1 MVDRK
6 RLGGDQQLYQ
16 DCAKHLTVDPISR
29 ELYDSVCAGH
39 ITINSGP
46 AKYPEEDQAKMNDKQ
61 TPPLRDEIEG
71 LARQVEHL
79 IETCGDLRSQNEEL
93 RAAEEQVI
101 REKEELV
108 SRNLEAKRR
117 IDLVVDRLRGADPS

>member
-16 DCAKHLTVDPISR
+16 DYATHLAVDPIR
-29 ELYDSVCAGH
+29 QELYDSACAGL
-39 ITINSGP
+39 ITINTGP

-93 RAAEEQVI
+93 RAAEEQVT

-108 SRNLEAKRR
+108 GRNREAKRR

>member
-1 MVDRK
+1 MVGRK
-6 RLGGDQQLYQ
+6 RLRGDQQLYQ
-16 DCAKHLTVDPISR
+16 DCATHLAVDPISQ
-29 ELYDSVCAGH
+29 ELYDSACAGH
-39 ITINSGP
+39 ITINTGP

-93 RAAEEQVI
+93 RAAEEQVT

-108 SRNLEAKRR
+108 SRNREAKRR